1 MAKAIVLFSGGLDS
15 LLTVRILQAQG
26 IEVIG
31 LHLATPFQGP
41 SPEASHWA
49 EKFGIELVTRSF
61 GREYLEMIAHPRYG
75 YGKALNPCIDCRIMM
90 LRAAAELMS
99 ERGADFVATGE
110 IAGQRPNSQ
119 KLHQLNLIT
128 RASGLSGKLLRPLT
142 AKTLPP
148 TEMENDGTVD
158 REKLYSY
165 TGRSRAKLIRRAKT
179 VFDIH
184 PIPQPSTGCLL
195 AEKSFAPR
203 LRDLLKR
210 NPTPTL
216 WDAELLRFGRHL
228 WFDSRLKA
236 VVSRREADGKQIVS
250 HFNRSDRSPSLLLA
264 PENFMGP
271 TVLLIASPN
280 TKPLADEDIA
290 LAGSLVLRFSNP
302 DKIARIEGTPKV
314 NLFRTPET
322 REIIDIF
329 PSPKAEEFHLIEE
342 AVCHYEPEK
351 DEPEDDGS
359 NKAARQEGD

>member
-1 MAKAIVLFSGGLDS
+1 MTKAVVLFSGGLDS

-31 LHLATPFQGP
+31 LHLATPFQDP
-41 SPEASHWA
+41 SPEAAQWA
-49 EKFGIELVTRSF
+49 GKFGIEIVTRRF
-61 GREYLEMIAHPRYG
+61 GREYLDMIANPRYG

-90 LRAAAELMS
+90 LKAAAELMS

-110 IAGQRPNSQ
+110 VAGQRPNSQ

-128 RASGLSGKLLRPLT
+128 RMSGLGGKLLRPLT

-148 TEMENDGTVD
+148 TEMENSGLVD
-158 REKLYSY
+158 REKLFSY
-165 TGRSRAKLIRRAKT
+165 TGRSRTKLIRRAKAD
-179 VFDIH
+179 FGIH

-210 NPTPTL
+210 NPHPTL
-216 WDAELLRFGRHL
+216 WDAEALRFGRHL

-250 HFNRSDRSPSLLLA
+250 HFHRSDRSPSILLT

-271 TVLLIASPN
+271 TVLLIASPD
-280 TKPLADEDIA
+280 TEPFTGGDIA
-290 LAGSLVLRFSNP
+290 LAGALLLRFSNP
-302 DKIARIEGTPKV
+302 AKIARIGGPAEA
-314 NLFRTPET
+314 NLFRAPDA
-322 REIIDIF
+322 REVIQIS
-329 PSPKAEEFHLIEE
+329 PSEEAGWFRLIEE
-342 AVCHYEPEK
+342 AACHCEPDGGAAET
-351 DEPEDDGS
+351 DLPE
-359 NKAARQEGD
+359 E